1 MLFLEIHQSLVLKLF
16 NWLLCFTINQSLRDI
31 WKEQKQIK
39 ISPEMTNNDLGKEVT
54 DAWAEFTKDAE
65 KAKEAILS
73 AFTDDA
79 TIETE
84 NNVEGVMLFSGI
96 MGFLALLLVTF
107 LVYSIFNLLNKK
119 KKDWIKA
126 KSRKFPP

>member
-1 MLFLEIHQSLVLKLF
+1 
-16 NWLLCFTINQSLRDI
+16 
-31 WKEQKQIK
+31 
-39 ISPEMTNNDLGKEVT
+39 MTNNDLGKEVT

-107 LVYSIFNLLNKK
+107 LVYSICKLLNKK
-119 KKDWIKA
+119 I
-126 KSRKFPP
+126 RIE